1 MTCCEMALVW
11 SLCKS
16 SSVDLLTDPIRHLE
30 LHTKEPSLFFLSLK
44 ATEIKGTASS
54 INYFGHKFL
63 ANMIN
68 RTGNSG
74 VLPSLEGFK

>member
-1 MTCCEMALVW
+1 MALCVEFVQEQLSGPFNW
-11 SLCKS
+11 SNKTFIITYKRAKS
-16 SSVDLLTDPIRHLE
+16 L
-30 LHTKEPSLFFLSLK
+30 FLSLK
-44 ATEIKGTASS
+44 ATETKGTASS